1 MQNCVFL
8 RPSRRGN
15 FACAGGKEKSDDVGA
30 LVVGFDVARPITS
43 VRCSRLG
50 PRFAAKNLDVQKN
63 YSQPDD
69 RQPTTK
75 SRRSETFRPQ
85 QPKKQSKSDQILWQ
99 FASAFAFLHPAA
111 LNRTPS
117 FSWPQMAGGLVK
129 YRHLSRKSS
138 ARQALLRGLVTQLV
152 QYEHIQTTY
161 AKAKETQRLAEK
173 LITLAKRN
181 NEPCRRSA
189 QAWAS
194 SSPPSTQLL
203 TARYQTPN
211 LLLPKLFGELRNRY
225 LTREGGYTRVVRTES
240 KNTYDQGESAILEFV
255 DGKKDSRFMMTAKT
269 LARDRLLGRS
279 STPVTLQNVK
289 KVTKFRDEKEL
300 EEMVQRFMILS
311 TEGEGAVEA
320 PSAESA
326 KLAEKEGAAA
336 EVMAGDIVP
345 ESAKSGEQVKR

>member
-1 MQNCVFL
+1 
-8 RPSRRGN
+8 
-15 FACAGGKEKSDDVGA
+15 
-30 LVVGFDVARPITS
+30 
-43 VRCSRLG
+43 
-50 PRFAAKNLDVQKN
+50 
-63 YSQPDD
+63 
-69 RQPTTK
+69 
-75 SRRSETFRPQ
+75 
-85 QPKKQSKSDQILWQ
+85 
-99 FASAFAFLHPAA
+99 
-111 LNRTPS
+111 
-117 FSWPQMAGGLVK
+117 MAGGLVK

-189 QAWAS
+189 QGI
-194 SSPPSTQLL
+194 L
-203 TARYQTPN
+203 YTPN

-269 LARDRLLGRS
+269 LARDRLLGRP

-300 EEMVQRFMILS
+300 EDMVQRFMILS
-311 TEGEGAVEA
+311 TEGEGALEA
-320 PSAESA
+320 QSAESA

-336 EVMAGDIVP
+336 DIMAGDIVP
-345 ESAKSGEQVKR
+345 ESAKSGQQAKR

>member
-1 MQNCVFL
+1 
-8 RPSRRGN
+8 
-15 FACAGGKEKSDDVGA
+15 
-30 LVVGFDVARPITS
+30 
-43 VRCSRLG
+43 
-50 PRFAAKNLDVQKN
+50 
-63 YSQPDD
+63 
-69 RQPTTK
+69 
-75 SRRSETFRPQ
+75 
-85 QPKKQSKSDQILWQ
+85 
-99 FASAFAFLHPAA
+99 
-111 LNRTPS
+111 
-117 FSWPQMAGGLVK
+117 MAGGLVK

-189 QAWAS
+189 QGI
-194 SSPPSTQLL
+194 L
-203 TARYQTPN
+203 YTPN
-211 LLLPKLFGELRNRY
+211 LLMPKLFGELRNRY
-225 LTREGGYTRVVRTES
+225 LTREGGYTRVVRTEP

-320 PSAESA
+320 QSAESA

-345 ESAKSGEQVKR
+345 ESAKSGDQLKR

>member
-1 MQNCVFL
+1 
-8 RPSRRGN
+8 
-15 FACAGGKEKSDDVGA
+15 
-30 LVVGFDVARPITS
+30 
-43 VRCSRLG
+43 
-50 PRFAAKNLDVQKN
+50 
-63 YSQPDD
+63 
-69 RQPTTK
+69 
-75 SRRSETFRPQ
+75 
-85 QPKKQSKSDQILWQ
+85 
-99 FASAFAFLHPAA
+99 
-111 LNRTPS
+111 
-117 FSWPQMAGGLVK
+117 MAGGLVK

-189 QAWAS
+189 QGI
-194 SSPPSTQLL
+194 L
-203 TARYQTPN
+203 YTPN
-211 LLLPKLFGELRNRY
+211 LLMPKLFGELRNRY
-225 LTREGGYTRVVRTES
+225 LTREGGYTRVVRTEP

-320 PSAESA
+320 QSVESA

>member
-1 MQNCVFL
+1 
-8 RPSRRGN
+8 
-15 FACAGGKEKSDDVGA
+15 
-30 LVVGFDVARPITS
+30 
-43 VRCSRLG
+43 
-50 PRFAAKNLDVQKN
+50 
-63 YSQPDD
+63 
-69 RQPTTK
+69 
-75 SRRSETFRPQ
+75 
-85 QPKKQSKSDQILWQ
+85 
-99 FASAFAFLHPAA
+99 
-111 LNRTPS
+111 
-117 FSWPQMAGGLVK
+117 MAGGLVK

-189 QAWAS
+189 QGI
-194 SSPPSTQLL
+194 L
-203 TARYQTPN
+203 YTPN
-211 LLLPKLFGELRNRY
+211 LLMPKLFGELRNRY
-225 LTREGGYTRVVRTES
+225 LTREGGYTRVVRTEP

-311 TEGEGAVEA
+311 TEGEGALEA
-320 PSAESA
+320 QSAESA

-336 EVMAGDIVP
+336 EILAGDIVP